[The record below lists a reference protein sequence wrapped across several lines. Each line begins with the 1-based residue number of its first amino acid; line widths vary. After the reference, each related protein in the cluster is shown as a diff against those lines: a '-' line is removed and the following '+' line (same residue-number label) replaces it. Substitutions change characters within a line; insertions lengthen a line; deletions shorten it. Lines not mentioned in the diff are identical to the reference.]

1 MVPGIDLL
9 ISRYY
14 SNAIKDNLESEL
26 LSKLERDL
34 FFQNGMSIKLA
45 IENFD
50 IFQSVLKTHYKNNTS
65 ELEKTCFDKIF
76 NIDKSGDKYSL
87 TINDQELAG
96 KILDYYGDPETRKI
110 LSCIMGK
117 KLTVSEILS
126 KSKVLKSPAYRKIEN
141 LLLDGLIWESGKI
154 LTKNKRVS
162 QYSCIFDKVQISMN
176 GNNLEVKCIISKK
189 NLESSSV
196 YKSSLIR
203 Y

>member
-1 MVPGIDLL
+1 MVSGIDLL

-14 SNAIKDNLESEL
+14 SSEIKDTLEPET

-45 IENFD
+45 IEHFD
-50 IFQSVLKTHYKNNTS
+50 AFQSVLKNHYKNNIS

-76 NIDKSGDKYSL
+76 TLGKSGEKYTL
-87 TINDQELAG
+87 TITNSELAE
-96 KILDYYGDPETRKI
+96 KIFDYYGNSESRKI

-126 KSKVLKSPAYRKIEN
+126 TSGVLKSPAYRQIEN

-162 QYSCIFDKVQISMN
+162 QYSCIFDKVEISMN
-176 GNNLEVKCIISKK
+176 GKNLEVKGIVSRK

-196 YKSSLIR
+196 YKNSLIR

>member
-1 MVPGIDLL
+1 MVSGIDLL

-14 SNAIKDNLESEL
+14 SSEIKDTLEPET

-50 IFQSVLKTHYKNNTS
+50 VFQSVLKNHYKNNIS

-76 NIDKSGDKYSL
+76 TLGKSGEKYTL
-87 TINDQELAG
+87 TITNSELAE
-96 KILDYYGDPETRKI
+96 KIFDYYGNSESRKI

-126 KSKVLKSPAYRKIEN
+126 KSGVLKSPAYRQIEN

-162 QYSCIFDKVQISMN
+162 QYSCIFDKVEISMN
-176 GNNLEVKCIISKK
+176 GKTLAVKCIVSRK

>member
-1 MVPGIDLL
+1 MVSGIDLL

-14 SNAIKDNLESEL
+14 SSEIKDTLEPET

-50 IFQSVLKTHYKNNTS
+50 VFQSVLKNHYKNNIS

-76 NIDKSGDKYSL
+76 TLGKSGEKYTL
-87 TINDQELAG
+87 TITNSELAE
-96 KILDYYGDPETRKI
+96 KIFDYYGNSESRKI

-126 KSKVLKSPAYRKIEN
+126 TSGVLKSPAYRQIEN

-162 QYSCIFDKVQISMN
+162 QYSCIFDKVEISMN
-176 GNNLEVKCIISKK
+176 GKNLEVKGIVSRK

-196 YKSSLIR
+196 YKNSLIR